1 LKALVVTADDV
12 GLHTGMTAGALKA
25 HDEGIVTAVSVSAN
39 GRAFEEAV
47 DLLKDRP
54 GLDVGIHLTLVGERP
69 ISRPERVRTLM
80 DGRNGTLLPDFR
92 MFTRRY
98 LLAGIAPG
106 EVEEELRRQVERL
119 AGTGLP
125 IVHINSHQHL
135 HVLPKIFETVL
146 RIAEEHRIPYVR
158 IPNEPAVRRP
168 SPRALQIGILNGIGK
183 TARRRLED
191 HGGAVRGIRGIRA
204 MDQTVGVLDAGSL
217 NSLKLTQILG
227 DVEGLAELVCHPGLG
242 AEALAAAYDW
252 GYGWE
257 RETAALC
264 DAGVR
269 ETLRGKGI
277 ELTSFRQ
284 ATIASDRSDH
294 VRSV

>member
-1 LKALVVTADDV
+1 MRQLIVTADDV
-12 GLHTGMTAGALKA
+12 GLHPGMTAGALKA
-25 HDEGIVTAVSVSAN
+25 HDEGIVTAVSVSPN

-47 DLLKDRP
+47 DLLRDRP
-54 GLDVGIHLTLVGERP
+54 GLDVGVHLTLVGERP
-69 ISRPERVRTLM
+69 LSSPDRVKTLT
-80 DGRNGTLLPDFR
+80 DGNGALLPDHR

-106 EVEEELRRQVERL
+106 EIETELRRQVERL

-125 IVHINSHQHL
+125 IAHVNSHQHL
-135 HVLPKIFETVL
+135 HVLPKIFEIVL
-146 RIAEEHRIPYVR
+146 RIAEEHRIPWVR

-191 HGGAVRGIRGIRA
+191 DGGAIHTT
-204 MDQTVGVLDAGSL
+204 DQTIGVLDAGSL
-217 NSLKLTQILG
+217 NPMKLLQILG
-227 DVEGLAELVCHPGLG
+227 DAEGLTELVCHPGLG
-242 AEALAAAYDW
+242 EALAAAYDW

-269 ETLRGKGI
+269 ETLRGKGL

-284 ATIASDRSDH
+284 ATP
-294 VRSV
+294 VP

>member
-1 LKALVVTADDV
+1 MRKLIVTADAV
-12 GLHTGMTAGALKA
+12 GLHAGMTAGALKA
-25 HDEGIVTAVSVSAN
+25 HDEGIVTAVSVAAN
-39 GRAFEEAV
+39 GRAFEETV

-69 ISRPERVRTLM
+69 LCPPSQVRTLT
-80 DGRNGTLLPDFR
+80 DGKGGALLPHSR

-106 EVEEELRRQVERL
+106 EVEAELRRQVERL

-135 HVLPKIFETVL
+135 HVLPKVFETVL
-146 RIAEEHRIPYVR
+146 RIAEEHRIPWVR
-158 IPNEPAVRRP
+158 IPDEPAVRRP
-168 SPRALQIGILNGIGK
+168 SPRALQTSILNGIGK

-191 HGGAVRGIRGIRA
+191 GGGAIRA
-204 MDQTVGVLDAGSL
+204 TDQTVGVLDAGSL
-217 NSLKLTQILG
+217 NVLKLTQILG
-227 DVEGLAELVCHPGLG
+227 DVEGLAELVCHPGIG
-242 AEALAAAYDW
+242 NEALAATYDW
-252 GYGWE
+252 GYGWD

-269 ETLRGKGI
+269 ETLRGQGI

-284 ATIASDRSDH
+284 AIPAP
-294 VRSV
+294 

>member
-1 LKALVVTADDV
+1 MRSLIVTADDV

-25 HDEGIVTAVSVSAN
+25 HDEGIVTAVSVAAN
-39 GRAFEEAV
+39 GRAFEEAI

-80 DGRNGTLLPDFR
+80 DGRKGTLLPDFR

-146 RIAEEHRIPYVR
+146 RIAEEHRSR
-158 IPNEPAVRRP
+158 WGRSPNEPAVRRP

-191 HGGAVRGIRGIRA
+191 DGGAVRTTE
-204 MDQTVGVLDAGSL
+204 QTVGVLDAGSL
-217 NSLKLTQILG
+217 NPMRLLQILG
-227 DVEGLAELVCHPGLG
+227 DVEGLAELVCHPGLDDK
-242 AEALAAAYDW
+242 ALSAAYDW

-269 ETLRGKGI
+269 ETLQGKGI
-277 ELTSFRQ
+277 ELTSFRN
-284 ATIASDRSDH
+284 APTGTT
-294 VRSV
+294 VP

>member
-1 LKALVVTADDV
+1 MRRLIVTADDV
-12 GLHTGMTAGALKA
+12 GLHPGMTAGALKA
-25 HDEGIVTAVSVSAN
+25 HGEGIVTAVSVSPN

-54 GLDVGIHLTLVGERP
+54 GLDVGVHLTLVGERP
-69 ISRPERVRTLM
+69 ISRPEQVRTLT
-80 DGRNGTLLPDFR
+80 DGRGALLPDHR

-106 EVEEELRRQVERL
+106 EIEAELRRQVERL

-125 IVHINSHQHL
+125 IVHVNSHQHL
-135 HVLPKIFETVL
+135 HVLPKIFEIVL
-146 RIAEEHRIPYVR
+146 RIAEEHRIPWVR

-191 HGGAVRGIRGIRA
+191 DGGAIRA
-204 MDQTVGVLDAGSL
+204 TDQTVGVLDAGSL
-217 NSLKLTQILG
+217 NPMKLLQILG

-242 AEALAAAYDW
+242 DEALSAAYDW

-264 DAGVR
+264 DSGVR

-277 ELTSFRQ
+277 ELVSFRQ
-284 ATIASDRSDH
+284 AAPETSK
-294 VRSV
+294 SV